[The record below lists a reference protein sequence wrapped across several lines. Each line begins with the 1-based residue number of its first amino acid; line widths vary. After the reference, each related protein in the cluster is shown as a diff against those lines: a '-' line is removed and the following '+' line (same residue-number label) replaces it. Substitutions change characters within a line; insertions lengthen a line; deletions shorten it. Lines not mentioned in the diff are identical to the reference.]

1 MDLFDDPATPAD
13 GGSRASGPG
22 RPPPPAR
29 APYADDWPGRAEPT
43 RRRRVLLLAAAL
55 PWVVVAALL
64 LGGRGPTTEAPTP
77 QPTAPVPTPTPS
89 DGDGPVRMAP
99 VADASE
105 AATTPPAGEV
115 ATASTAAGTSVTG
128 RAAAVAVRVVRAWLS
143 SHHTGEPPAGL
154 GHAPGADTRYV
165 EHAVVEGIDLPAP
178 GALVVTVTALVLPV
192 EQNRYGAF
200 EVRRLAVPLRLDGSA
215 VVLAGAPWPLPVE
228 DLALG
233 ELTTSPVDD
242 PDLQLAAAEALQDA
256 GYRDVAIERLARSD
270 GWPWVVHATARG
282 PGEAQPRAHVV
293 WLRADVGRLVVAGTT
308 TGANGDPTPNAAP
321 TPSPTDP
328 EATE

>member
-29 APYADDWPGRAEPT
+29 APYADDWSGRPGPP

-64 LGGRGPTTEAPTP
+64 LGGRGPTPEAPTP
-77 QPTAPVPTPTPS
+77 QPTAPVPTATPS
-89 DGDGPVRMAP
+89 GGGSPGMAP

-105 AATTPPAGEV
+105 AATTPPVDEI
-115 ATASTAAGTSVTG
+115 ATASTAVGTSVTG

-143 SHHTGEPPAGL
+143 SHHAGEPPAGL

-165 EHAVVEGIDLPAP
+165 EHVVVEGIDLPAP

-200 EVRRLAVPLRLDGSA
+200 EVRRLAVPLRLDGA
-215 VVLAGAPWPLPVE
+215 ATVLAGAPWPLPV
-228 DLALG
+228 DDVALG
-233 ELTTSPVDD
+233 ELTTNPVDD
-242 PDLQLAAAEALQDA
+242 PDLQLAAVEALQDA
-256 GYRDVAIERLARSD
+256 GYRDVTVERLARSE

-308 TGANGDPTPNAAP
+308 AADPDPTPNADP

>member
-29 APYADDWPGRAEPT
+29 APYADDWSGRSGPPH
-43 RRRRVLLLAAAL
+43 RRRVLLLAAAV

-64 LGGRGPTTEAPTP
+64 LGGRGPTGDAPTP
-77 QPTAPVPTPTPS
+77 RPTAPVPTPTAS
-89 DGDGPVRMAP
+89 EGDGPPRMAP

-105 AATTPPAGEV
+105 PAATPPVSRVDA
-115 ATASTAAGTSVTG
+115 ASTATGTSVTG
-128 RAAAVAVRVVRAWLS
+128 RAAAVAVRVVRGWLS
-143 SHHTGEPPAGL
+143 SHHVGEPPAGL
-154 GHAPGADTRYV
+154 GHAPGADSRYV
-165 EHAVVEGIDLPAP
+165 EHVVVEGIDLPAP
-178 GALVVTVTALVLPV
+178 GAVVVTVTALVLPV

-200 EVRRLAVPLRLDGSA
+200 EVHRLAVPLRLDGA
-215 VVLAGAPWPLPVE
+215 DAVLAGAPWPLPVE
-228 DLALG
+228 DVSLG
-233 ELTTSPVDD
+233 ELPTDPVDD

-256 GYRDVAIERLARSD
+256 GFRDVAVERLARSD

-282 PGEAQPRAHVV
+282 PGEPRPRAHVV

-308 TGANGDPTPNAAP
+308 AGDADP

>member
-29 APYADDWPGRAEPT
+29 APYADDWPGRSGQPQ
-43 RRRRVLLLAAAL
+43 RRRVLLVAAAL

-64 LGGRGPTTEAPTP
+64 LGGGPTTDAPTP
-77 QPTAPVPTPTPS
+77 RPTAPVPTPTPS
-89 DGDGPVRMAP
+89 DGDGPPRMAP
-99 VADASE
+99 VPDASE
-105 AATTPPAGEV
+105 PAATPPLGEV

-143 SHHTGEPPAGL
+143 SHHAGEPPAGL

-165 EHAVVEGIDLPAP
+165 EHVVVEGIDLPAP

-192 EQNRYGAF
+192 EQNRYGTF
-200 EVRRLAVPLRLDGSA
+200 EVHRLAVPLRLDGAA

-233 ELTTSPVDD
+233 ELTTNPVDD

-256 GYRDVAIERLARSD
+256 GFRDVTVERLARSD
-270 GWPWVVHATARG
+270 GWPWVVNATARG
-282 PGEAQPRAHVV
+282 PGEDQPRAHVV
-293 WLRADVGRLVVAGTT
+293 WLRADIGRLVVAGTT
-308 TGANGDPTPNAAP
+308 AADADP

-328 EATE
+328 GAAE